1 MPRFSIVVP
10 CYNAAFTIS
19 ETIDS
24 LRAQTEGDWEVLI
37 IDDASYDDTRLA
49 AVCASRG
56 DPRFI
61 FLENQGVGQAAAR
74 NMAIDYANGDII
86 AFCDADDIWHPEKL
100 ARLDEL
106 FRDSS
111 IDAAYAR
118 VEFCNGPQICSV
130 TSVPGGDLTV
140 ARLVQDNPVCTM
152 SNVAVRAEVLAASG
166 GFNEDMTHAEDL
178 EWLIRLVGDGHRM
191 VGLDEA
197 LVQFRTNPTGLSMDV
212 TGVKEGR
219 RVALATAARY
229 GVFSDRRAEAIHLR
243 HLARRALRVGAPP
256 MQALRL
262 ACAGFCESPRG
273 WFSDLRRGA
282 ETLCGAF
289 VAPLLPRP
297 LRTALFCH

>member
-61 FLENQGVGQAAAR
+61 FLENDGVGQAAAR
-74 NMAIDYANGDII
+74 NMAIDHANGDII
-86 AFCDADDIWHPEKL
+86 AFCDADDVWHPERL
-100 ARLDEL
+100 ARLDAL
-106 FRDSS
+106 FCDSS
-111 IDAAYAR
+111 VEAAYTGVA
-118 VEFCNGPQICSV
+118 FCNGSQICSV
-130 TSVPGGDLTV
+130 TSVAEGDLTV
-140 ARLVQDNPVCTM
+140 SRLVRDNPVCTM

-166 GFNEDMTHAEDL
+166 GFNEEMTHAEDL

-191 VGLDEA
+191 VGLDEV
-197 LVQFRTNPTGLSMDV
+197 LVQFRTNPAGLARNV
-212 TGVKEGR
+212 TGVKQGR

-229 GVFSDRRAEAIHLR
+229 GVFSDRRDEAIHLR
-243 HLARRALRVGAPP
+243 YLARRALRVGAPP
-256 MQALRL
+256 MQALQL
-262 ACAGFCESPRG
+262 ATAGFCESPRG
-273 WFSDLRRGA
+273 WFSDLLCGA
-282 ETLCGAF
+282 ETLGGAF
-289 VAPLLPRP
+289 LAPLMPRP
-297 LRTALFCH
+297 LRNALFRH